1 LPYANIVH
9 MYVYALYYKVYR
21 VSLRSKLLSE
31 IINMM
36 ILFNIIKTNRIFS
49 ECVTKIDLLEF

>member
-1 LPYANIVH
+1 LYIC
-9 MYVYALYYKVYR
+9 MYVYTLYYKVYR

-49 ECVTKIDLLEF
+49 ECVTKIDLLEL